1 MWSTEEE
8 AYYFHSPL
16 LQLKALKSHYDR
28 CIYQFESITNWGIYW
43 GDPLMPLINGL
54 RKERE
59 REMQIEE
66 GQLIADHQQTHRR
79 PVGRQITKRR

>member
-1 MWSTEEE
+1 MIPYNIYTSVSDLWSTEE

-16 LQLKALKSHYDR
+16 LQLEALKTNYNR

-54 RKERE
+54 RKEKRE
-59 REMQIEE
+59 KERW
-66 GQLIADHQQTHRR
+66 R
-79 PVGRQITKRR
+79 